1 MTQAHDRNDFTDTN
15 ELATLDN
22 PPPTSSH
29 EAPVILNQESPDPLA
44 TILLVEDEAS
54 VRGVTREVL
63 EAEGYR
69 VVEAED
75 AIDGIRV
82 CEQFRGKI
90 DLVLTDVV
98 MPGMNGRD
106 MARKLTERH
115 PYLKIMF
122 MSGYTDNPVL
132 REAFSDCRTVYLQKP
147 FTVQTL
153 CGKVKD
159 MLAGRMPDEYDDLM

>member
-1 MTQAHDRNDFTDTN
+1 MTQADDRNHFTDCN

-22 PPPTSSH
+22 PPTTASH
-29 EAPVILNQESPDPLA
+29 EAPVIINQEHPDPVA

-63 EAEGYR
+63 EADGYR

-106 MARKLTERH
+106 MARKLIERH
-115 PYLKIMF
+115 PRLKVMF

-132 REAFSDCRTVYLQKP
+132 REAFSDYRTVYLQKP

-159 MLAGRMPDEYDDLM
+159 MLAGRVPAEYDGLM